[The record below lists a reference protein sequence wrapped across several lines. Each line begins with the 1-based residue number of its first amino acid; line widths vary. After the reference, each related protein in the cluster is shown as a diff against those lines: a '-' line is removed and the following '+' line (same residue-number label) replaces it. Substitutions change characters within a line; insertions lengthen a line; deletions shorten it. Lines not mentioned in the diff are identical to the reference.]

1 MRNRIPPRATGSV
14 GFTLLEI
21 LLVVAIIALII
32 GVSLPATGWVAGQ
45 KVTRAGYLLRDQLD
59 AARLAAISRSAPVDV
74 HLCETT
80 NASGRTATA
89 LIYTTAAGNRALVRP
104 VPLPDGVS
112 VMSQSNLSALG
123 DLPQTNVVLP
133 NNRSV
138 SSRRVRFYPSGAV
151 DFPADTPLY
160 FTVAD
165 PLRATPPNGNFA
177 TVAVDPVTGRT
188 VVYRP

>member
-1 MRNRIPPRATGSV
+1 MRIPIPSRAAGRG

-59 AARLAAISRSAPVDV
+59 AARLAAISRNAPVDV

-89 LIYTTAAGNRALVRP
+89 LICTTTAGNRALVRP

-112 VMSQSNLSALG
+112 VMSQTNLSALG
-123 DLPQTNVVLP
+123 SLPLTNVVLP
-133 NNRSV
+133 NTRTV
-138 SSRRVRFYPSGAV
+138 TSRRLRFYPSGAV
-151 DFPADTPLY
+151 DFPASNALF
-160 FTVAD
+160 FTIAD
-165 PLRATPPNGNFA
+165 PLRATPPDGNFA
-177 TVAVDPVTGRT
+177 TVAGDPVTGRT